1 MATPIV
7 FHRPHTRQGLTMTD
21 TAPAYGCNT
30 DDMKM
35 IHGVFRREFRL
46 APPMVRAVEPG
57 DTAKAGRVAAHVLEI
72 VDMLHHH
79 HHGEEELVFNKL
91 EVRAPACAIHV
102 GIMRQQH
109 EQVAALLDRVAGLTD
124 PWAAEPSTESRNA
137 LAALL
142 DEISSTLNTHLG
154 QEEDEI
160 LPVAETSMTEAE
172 WNEVGEAGM
181 AALSKNRL
189 LVQLGYILEDQ
200 TPEERKQFM
209 TRVPPPARVLYKLIG
224 RGKYKK
230 EIADRAPV

>member
-1 MATPIV
+1 
-7 FHRPHTRQGLTMTD
+7 MTD
-21 TAPAYGCNT
+21 TTQSYGCNT

-35 IHGVFRREFRL
+35 IHGVFRREFKL
-46 APPMVRAVEPG
+46 APPMVRAVDVG
-57 DTAKAGRVAAHVLEI
+57 DTAKAGRVTAHVLEI

-79 HHGEEELVFNKL
+79 HHGEEELVFDKL

-109 EQVAALLDRVAGLTD
+109 LQVSALLDQVAGLAT
-124 PWAAEPSTESRNA
+124 PWDADATAEQREA
-137 LAALL
+137 LAVLL
-142 DEISSTLNTHLG
+142 DEISSTLDAHLG

-160 LPVAETSMTEAE
+160 LPVAETSMTAAE

-181 AALSKNRL
+181 ASLSKSRL

-230 EIADRAPV
+230 EIADRASV

>member
-1 MATPIV
+1 
-7 FHRPHTRQGLTMTD
+7 MTE
-21 TAPAYGCNT
+21 TAPSYGCNT

-46 APPMVRAVEPG
+46 APPMVRAVEAG
-57 DTAKAGRVAAHVLEI
+57 DSAKAGRVTAHVLEI

-79 HHGEEELVFNKL
+79 HHGEEDLVFNKL

-109 EQVAALLDRVAGLTD
+109 QQVAALLDQVGGLAN
-124 PWAAEPSTESRNA
+124 PWAADPSVDRREA
-137 LAALL
+137 LAVLL
-142 DEISSTLNTHLG
+142 DGISSTLDAHLG

-160 LPVAETSMTEAE
+160 LPVAETSMTAAE

-200 TPEERKQFM
+200 TPAERKEFM

>member
-1 MATPIV
+1 
-7 FHRPHTRQGLTMTD
+7 MTD
-21 TAPAYGCNT
+21 TTQSYGCNT

-35 IHGVFRREFRL
+35 IHGVFRREFKL
-46 APPMVRAVEPG
+46 APPMVRAVEAG
-57 DTAKAGRVAAHVLEI
+57 DTAKAGRVTAHVLEI

-79 HHGEEELVFNKL
+79 HHGEEELVFDKL

-109 EQVAALLDRVAGLTD
+109 QQVSALLDQVAGLAT
-124 PWAAEPSTESRNA
+124 PWDADASAEHREA
-137 LAALL
+137 LAVLL
-142 DEISSTLNTHLG
+142 DEISSTLDAHLG

-160 LPVAETSMTEAE
+160 LPVAETSMTAAE
-172 WNEVGEAGM
+172 WNAVGEAGM
-181 AALSKNRL
+181 ASLSKSRL

-230 EIADRAPV
+230 EIADRASV